1 MLPESQQ
8 LPKSQFYRSSVMFN
22 DIPALKSD
30 FQKKEIDSKNKL
42 NSAKRKIS
50 NNHLSMFSMNRSRRN
65 TEKFLRKQ

>member
-1 MLPESQQ
+1 
-8 LPKSQFYRSSVMFN
+8 MFN

-30 FQKKEIDSKNKL
+30 FQKREIDSKNLLK
-42 NSAKRKIS
+42 SAKRKIS